1 MKNFN
6 FAKYFQIYY
15 HVDDTSGLNRLFQ
28 KKKLLSRLLWCPQ
41 SSKTFQ

>member
-28 KKKLLSRLLWCPQ
+28 KKTAQQAVVVPTK
-41 SSKTFQ
+41 